1 MRQAKGPVKE
11 TPYYHIL
18 IVDDDDRL
26 RALLHQFLRENN
38 FLVSTAK
45 DASQA
50 RELLGIFDV
59 DLIILDIMMPG
70 EDGLS
75 YLRSLRKTNLTP
87 VLLLSAKWETH
98 ERIDGLEGG
107 ADDYLAKPFAPKE
120 LLLRLRSILR
130 RMPAVQ
136 TPQMV
141 AIGELSF
148 DLQRGLLFHGVSPIP
163 LSPTE
168 QSLLKVLAKNF
179 GRTLSRED
187 LSALSDPPLN
197 PRSIDVQVARLRRKI
212 EPDATTP
219 QFLQTIR
226 HKGYILWGSAH

>member
-1 MRQAKGPVKE
+1 MKE

-18 IVDDDDRL
+18 VVDDDDRL
-26 RALLHQFLRENN
+26 RALLQQFLMENN
-38 FLVSTAK
+38 FLISTAK
-45 DASQA
+45 DVLQA
-50 RELLGIFDV
+50 KELLNVFDV

-75 YLRSLRKTNLTP
+75 YLKDLRKTNLTP

-107 ADDYLAKPFAPKE
+107 ADDYLAKPFAPME

-130 RMPAVQ
+130 RMPATQ
-136 TPQMV
+136 TQQLLG
-141 AIGELSF
+141 IGELSF
-148 DLQRGLLFHGVSPIP
+148 DLQRGLLFHGHTPIP

-168 QSLLKVLAKNF
+168 QSLLKILAKNL

-187 LSALSDPPLN
+187 LSALSEPPLN

-212 EPDATTP
+212 EPDANVP
-219 QFLQTIR
+219 QFLQTVR
-226 HKGYILWGSAH
+226 HAGYVLWGSAHP